1 MSQLGTGYRDHIND
15 GSLLCQRPAL
25 GSNLSRLL
33 EHPLVPRPRSQP
45 RAVCQPQPC
54 PARCCPLPA
63 APPRRPGP
71 AGGHGTATAERP
83 PLKTAVTQTEI
94 TDCTCQSPT
103 ARTAAAQAAQ
113 GDFTSPFPSQKRT
126 EVCSRHCGVS
136 SALTYRC
143 SASPLTSQCKP
154 ENPYSSPT
162 LGCPH
167 RKIFLLLLRLHPPL
181 QK

>member
-45 RAVCQPQPC
+45 RCERCVSPSRARLAAALCRQPS
-54 PARCCPLPA
+54 
-63 APPRRPGP
+63 P

-83 PLKTAVTQTEI
+83 PLKTAATQTEI

-126 EVCSRHCGVS
+126 EVCSRHCWVS